1 MNSLFEL
8 TDQQKNIWNSE
19 VFYSGT
25 NINNIGGYLL
35 LNEKVNIPLLQ
46 KASNLYVQTTEIS
59 CMHFDIKDAKPV
71 QFLTEYKPFNYLLFL
86 MEEVELFQYFII

>member
-46 KASNLYVQTTEIS
+46 KGLKSLCA
-59 CMHFDIKDAKPV
+59 
-71 QFLTEYKPFNYLLFL
+71 NY
-86 MEEVELFQYFII
+86 